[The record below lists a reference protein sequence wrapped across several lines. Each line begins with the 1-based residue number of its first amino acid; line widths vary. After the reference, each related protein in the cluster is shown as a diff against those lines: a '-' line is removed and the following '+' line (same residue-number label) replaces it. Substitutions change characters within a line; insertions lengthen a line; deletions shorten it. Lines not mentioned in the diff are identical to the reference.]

1 MLTLINIP
9 FTIKVIHSNTQYQV
23 IIFTTSFSCQIK
35 TCFEVGKACDDVC
48 VCVCVCVCACVRAW
62 RRVCLGEVGGYL
74 GAHHQSYAV
83 VNCTRLL
90 LWCIHAYMRVC
101 VCGAV

>member
-35 TCFEVGKACDDVC
+35 TCFEVGKACDDVSVVCVCGVCVCDDVSVGLCAC
-48 VCVCVCVCACVRAW
+48 VCVCREVAGSEECPSVCCDTASPALSVLHSA
-62 RRVCLGEVGGYL
+62 
-74 GAHHQSYAV
+74 
-83 VNCTRLL
+83 
-90 LWCIHAYMRVC
+90 
-101 VCGAV
+101 